1 MKYFV
6 NDHSKYRL
14 FDYWNDLSNSNFEL
28 GQIVINNEDEVGV
41 VIQLHQDGD
50 CRTDMFGNT
59 SIDEVRNAT
68 LEDIVLYR
76 NELFNDIK
84 D

>member
-6 NDHSKYRL
+6 NDHNKYRL
-14 FDYWNDLSNSNFEL
+14 FDYENDLSNNNFAL
-28 GQIVINNEDEVGV
+28 GEIVINVDDEVGV
-41 VIQLHQDGD
+41 VIQLHDDGD

-59 SIDEVRNAT
+59 SISEVRNAT
-68 LEDIVLYR
+68 LEDIVVYR
-76 NELFNDIK
+76 NELVCDIK